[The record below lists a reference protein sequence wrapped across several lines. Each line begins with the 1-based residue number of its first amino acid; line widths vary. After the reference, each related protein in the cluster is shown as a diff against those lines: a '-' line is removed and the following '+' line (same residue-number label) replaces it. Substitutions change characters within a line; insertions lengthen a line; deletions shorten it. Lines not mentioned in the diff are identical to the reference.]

1 MGLTYIGNLVHAV
14 PRGVGAVEG
23 DSQMS
28 RCAKRVFSHPR
39 SAAPLALLASSDATI
54 IKALRTELASN
65 PGAWSHYQRNKTTIT
80 LIMSQLAALIKK
92 NQIDGACG
100 WLDTIAKQCLD
111 GQATN
116 LHLDGPV
123 RCAARPLRTLRMR
136 SPIAAAADT
145 RASRASTAHDT
156 AARRASARTGSRGTR
171 TSARAHTRSKK
182 FLV

>member
-1 MGLTYIGNLVHAV
+1 
-14 PRGVGAVEG
+14 
-23 DSQMS
+23 MS
-28 RCAKRVFSHPR
+28 RCAKRVFSHLR
-39 SAAPLALLASSDATI
+39 AAPLALVGLRLSDATI
-54 IKALRTELASN
+54 IKALRSELASN
-65 PGAWSHYQRNKTTIT
+65 PGAGVTTNRNKTTIT
-80 LIMSQLAALIKK
+80 LRMSESQLAALREK
-92 NQIDGACG
+92 NQIIGACG

-123 RCAARPLRTLRMR
+123 GLITIGTHNRN
-136 SPIAAAADT
+136 
-145 RASRASTAHDT
+145 DT

>member
-1 MGLTYIGNLVHAV
+1 
-14 PRGVGAVEG
+14 
-23 DSQMS
+23 MS

-39 SAAPLALLASSDATI
+39 GAAPLALVGLRLSDATI

-123 RCAARPLRTLRMR
+123 GLITIGTPPARHEDVCVNGAMGLNRRQAICRPGRRC
-136 SPIAAAADT
+136 
-145 RASRASTAHDT
+145 
-156 AARRASARTGSRGTR
+156 
-171 TSARAHTRSKK
+171 
-182 FLV
+182 

>member
-1 MGLTYIGNLVHAV
+1 
-14 PRGVGAVEG
+14 
-23 DSQMS
+23 MS

-39 SAAPLALLASSDATI
+39 GAAPLALVGLRLSDATI